1 MKNETVL
8 DALKAMG
15 KSTARDIAARLKIEP
30 IKALEML
37 REQEELEAVC
47 FLNGFWSLT
56 PASTNSQKAVT
67 AIAITAPKPAPEPLE
82 PMKPTDITE
91 LLGKNGAMTTVAI
104 ASVMGRNA
112 RGMVSSMRALAR
124 KGVVV
129 KIGEGKGCTWSLP
142 PDEEIHTETSAS
154 VEAEEIPV
162 AEVAVAVAAPT
173 PDSASAS
180 TSNEE
185 ADAEVES
192 VKSLSSLRKEGPDR
206 FIFGLLTR
214 GNQEKRRLREDAA
227 KLDEVCGALRVLH
240 KHQRLVKT
248 LSEDAS
254 E

>member
-37 REQEELEAVC
+37 REQEELAAVR

-56 PASTNSQKAVT
+56 SGVSASVPTPTPAS
-67 AIAITAPKPAPEPLE
+67 EPLK
-82 PMKPTDITE
+82 PMKPTDITD
-91 LLGKNGAMTTVAI
+91 LLSKNGAMTTAAI
-104 ASVMGRNA
+104 ASVMGRKA
-112 RGMVSSMRALAR
+112 KGIASSMSALTR
-124 KGVVV
+124 KGIVVRN
-129 KIGEGKGCTWSLP
+129 GEGKGCTWSLP

-154 VEAEEIPV
+154 VEAEGIPV
-162 AEVAVAVAAPT
+162 AEVAVAVAVPT
-173 PDSASAS
+173 SDSASTS

-240 KHQRLVKT
+240 KHHHLVKT
-248 LSEDAS
+248 LSEDAP